1 MDLEQKISKFIK
13 EEAEKLITR
22 HHEYHN
28 RTHLDQI
35 RNEK

>member
-22 HHEYHN
+22 HHN